1 MRVIETKVIAAAA
14 GSGAGAAVGSFLLW
28 LLGVV
33 VWHMPDTAAHATD
46 AVAAVPGPVSAV
58 VLAGLAIAGSAVG
71 GYAAPHTSRP
81 DLTDA
86 TESDAA
92 DAPVPEPAPAAEPAP
107 VAAP

>member
-58 VLAGLAIAGSAVG
+58 VLAGLSIAGSAVG

-81 DLTDA
+81 DLTSSPAPVD
-86 TESDAA
+86 EPVVEPVPAA
-92 DAPVPEPAPAAEPAP
+92 DAAPT
-107 VAAP
+107 AAP

>member
-1 MRVIETKVIAAAA
+1 MKLIETKVIAAAA

-71 GYAAPHTSRP
+71 GYAAPHTPRP
-81 DLTDA
+81 DLSA
-86 TESDAA
+86 APVEPVAA
-92 DAPVPEPAPAAEPAP
+92 DPDTVPAPAAVEP
-107 VAAP
+107 VEAAP